1 MHSSPWGKK
10 QNWHNFD
17 QQCVYD
23 PAEVCVTEVVQ
34 VEIKHKNIV
43 QSNEPFNIFAATEL
57 HALTSFRWL

>member
-34 VEIKHKNIV
+34 SGNKTQKCSAVK
-43 QSNEPFNIFAATEL
+43 
-57 HALTSFRWL
+57 